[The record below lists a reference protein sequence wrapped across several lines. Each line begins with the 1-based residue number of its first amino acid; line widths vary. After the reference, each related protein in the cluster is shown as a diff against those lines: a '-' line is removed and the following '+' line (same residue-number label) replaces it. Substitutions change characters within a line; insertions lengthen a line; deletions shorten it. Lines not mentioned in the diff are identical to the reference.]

1 MFFLLSWLAGCGAPT
16 ADAPGAPRPDGPG
29 EDVPDDTGA
38 PDDTAGP
45 DDTDTAAD
53 TGAHDDTA
61 GPDDTADPTDACGGL
76 PDPGRP
82 MDLRALLVRL
92 EAQGCLPAEDRS
104 ALGAFVDAFFEA
116 ERVWCDAV
124 WRVPS
129 DDGFRFDGTPELVR
143 AHASVPDVAIDPAG
157 AHHVLFNDLQ
167 PGLFAAL
174 LADSPGTFW
183 ERGLAGI
190 GGLGL
195 VVDAGE
201 GFREAPLDLALA
213 GLALVVDPDVAV
225 LPDGAWRVATFQ
237 VPVTELDGSTWDP
250 FRSPR
255 PHDFHRAVGPGLT
268 SLPTAPLVLASEAGA
283 LGGAD
288 PTVLDVPGGEILFVG
303 DVAAPIVGWSAP
315 HGRYGAPDAA
325 PDVVTDLRGLAP
337 DAIPDPGG
345 GYRLYYKPVADLE
358 LRVAT
363 SADGRAWADRGVV
376 SQELG
381 EVSNPSIAV
390 DPDGRWWLYYN
401 QRDPDCGQAA
411 ARP

>member
-1 MFFLLSWLAGCGAPT
+1 MFLLLPFLAGCGAPP
-16 ADAPGAPRPDGPG
+16 ADGPGAPPPDDPG
-29 EDVPDDTGA
+29 EGT
-38 PDDTAGP
+38 PDDTAEDG
-45 DDTDTAAD
+45 DTAL
-53 TGAHDDTA
+53 
-61 GPDDTADPTDACGGL
+61 PDDTAAPTDACGGL
-76 PDPGRP
+76 PVPGRP
-82 MDLRALLVRL
+82 MDLRALLLRL
-92 EAQGCLPAEDRS
+92 EDQGCLHGEDRA
-104 ALGAFVDAFFEA
+104 ALRGFVDTFFAE
-116 ERVWCDAV
+116 ERVWCDAI

-129 DDGFRFDGTPELVR
+129 DDGFTFDAAPEPVR

-157 AHHVLFNDLQ
+157 THHVLFNDLQ

-174 LADSPGTFW
+174 LEDRPATFW

-195 VVDAGE
+195 VSDAGD
-201 GFREAPLDLALA
+201 GFREGPLDLALP

-237 VPVTELDGSTWDP
+237 VSVAELDGSSWDP

-255 PHDFHRAVGPGLT
+255 PHDFYRVVGPDLT
-268 SLPTAPLVLASEAGA
+268 TLPAGTRVLASEAGA

-288 PTVLDVPGGEILFVG
+288 PTVLDVPGGEVLFVG

-315 HGRYGAPDAA
+315 GGRYGAPDAA
-325 PDVVTDLRGLAP
+325 PDIVTDLRGLAP
-337 DAIPDPGG
+337 DAIADPAG
-345 GYRLYYKPVADLE
+345 GYRLYYKPVTAME

-363 SADGRAWADRGVV
+363 SGDGRVWADRGLV

-401 QRDPDCGQAA
+401 QRDPDCSQAMST